1 MADRAGSL
9 AFAMGL
15 EKFEQRL
22 ERLVEG
28 AFAKAFRGELQPIE
42 VGRRLTR
49 EMDLHRT
56 VAARGLVAPNS
67 FEVDLSVHD
76 FERLGGLVGV
86 LANELVDA
94 AREHARSE
102 QYSFLGPVEVTIDA
116 EPGLAKSTFSISAAF
131 VEGEERPAGWLV
143 TPDERRIAVN
153 QESLTIGRLP
163 DCAIPINDPN
173 ASRRHAQV
181 RQDREIVYLLDLGS
195 TNGTKVNGSP
205 VRQHR
210 LQDGDVITIGTTSR
224 SCASSPVPI

>member
-1 MADRAGSL
+1 
-9 AFAMGL
+9 MGL

-28 AFAKAFRGELQPIE
+28 AFAKAFRGELQPVE

-56 VAARGLVAPNS
+56 VSVRGLVAPNC
-67 FEVDLSVHD
+67 FEVDLSKED
-76 FERLGGLVGV
+76 YARLGGLVKV

-94 AREHARSE
+94 AREHAKNES
-102 QYSFLGPVEVTIDA
+102 YAFMGPVEVTIEAD
-116 EPGLAKSTFSISAAF
+116 EGLAKSTFSIDATF
-131 VEGEERPAGWLV
+131 VEGEDTQAAWLV
-143 TPDERRIAVN
+143 MADDRRIAIG
-153 QESLTIGRLP
+153 EETLTIGRLP
-163 DCAIPINDPN
+163 DCSIPINDPN

-181 RQDREIVYLLDLGS
+181 RLDGEVVYLLDLGS

-210 LQDGDVITIGTTSR
+210 LQDGDVIMIGTTAIRFESR
-224 SCASSPVPI
+224 PR